1 MLCGPTASGKTALAV
16 MLAKALDGE
25 VISADSMQIYKGL
38 TVGTA
43 APTEAEMQGVPHHL
57 IGVIPPQQRF
67 SVADWTAGGYRENC
81 GYSPPRQNADYRRRH
96 GALSFQPNERCAV

>member
-43 APTEAEMQGVPHHL
+43 APTEAEM
-57 IGVIPPQQRF
+57 
-67 SVADWTAGGYRENC
+67 
-81 GYSPPRQNADYRRRH
+81 
-96 GALSFQPNERCAV
+96 